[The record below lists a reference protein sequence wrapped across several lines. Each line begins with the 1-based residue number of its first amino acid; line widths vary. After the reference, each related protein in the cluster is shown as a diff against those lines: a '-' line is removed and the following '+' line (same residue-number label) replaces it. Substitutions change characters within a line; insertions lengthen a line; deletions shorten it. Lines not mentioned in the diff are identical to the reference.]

1 MSAVKGKL
9 HWLQAAIIF
18 VLAVLQYSSTSEHD
32 YAWDDAIVITQNTRV
47 QKGLSDIPELF
58 ENIKSD
64 RTENRYGYRPI
75 ALLSFATDVELFGMN
90 PKASH
95 KVNILFYGIL
105 CVLVYFFL
113 MGFLGSEIWSWAI
126 FAMTALFVVHPLH
139 TEVVANIK
147 SRDEILALAFGLA
160 ALIPFRKAL
169 VSGKLLFYL
178 ATAIM
183 LVLAFNSKESAI
195 TFCGVLIAVPFYVQQ
210 TANSVNWRKWF
221 MGLGVSVLLFMALLG
236 IRQYVYSDQ
245 FFQTNDFELMDK
257 GIFLQDGY
265 VGNPLWDADMKTRIA
280 NAFFLIA
287 NAVYRFFM
295 PYPLVHDYSLSMF
308 EVRTWG
314 DWQVYLSIVVT
325 VILILVMVFG
335 LWKKRAI
342 GLGLV
347 LFFSSISI
355 YLHLVHVGPD
365 IFAERYLF
373 VPSLGICVAL
383 ISLFE
388 FFPNQRKLFAVIIVV
403 VSVPF
408 FGSSWNRNK
417 AWKDNQTLL
426 ETDIPNL
433 HNCARANY
441 NYALYLHDKY
451 YTLPKPKKPQ
461 ARAEILKY
469 YERAYQI
476 TDRIFKVY
484 MDLGAA
490 YMEFGY
496 PQKGYDVFIEAS
508 LKYPILSGPYVQL
521 GKFHMSFSQYE
532 QAIPYFDKAIFY
544 GKENSD
550 YYYYKG
556 LCQVQ
561 TGNLSDAIST
571 LETGESFG
579 ISVPDYYALMVN
591 LYVKSGDRDKA
602 ISTFETGL
610 ERFPSDSRL
619 LELKKK
625 LSDQLD

>member
-18 VLAVLQYSSTSEHD
+18 VLAVLQYSNTSEHD

-160 ALIPFRKAL
+160 ALVSFRKAL

-210 TANSVNWRKWF
+210 TANSVDWRKWLV
-221 MGLGVSVLLFMALLG
+221 GLGVSVLLLMALLG

-295 PYPLVHDYSLSMF
+295 PYPLVHDYSLSIF
-308 EVRTWG
+308 EIRTWG
-314 DWQVYLSIVVT
+314 DWQVYLSIAVT
-325 VILILVMVFG
+325 VILMLVMVFG

-383 ISLFE
+383 LSLFE

-451 YTLPKPKKPQ
+451 YRLPEYKQPQ
-461 ARAEILKY
+461 ARAEILRH

-496 PQKGYDVFIEAS
+496 PQKGYDVFLEAS
-508 LKYPILSGPYVQL
+508 LKYPILAAPHVQL
-521 GKFHMSFSQYE
+521 GKFFMTFDMYAE
-532 QAIPYFDKAIFY
+532 AIPYFDKAISY
-544 GKENSD
+544 GKTDSNIYYFKAVCQVRIGDEYSALHTLREGEQYDVSVAD
-550 YYYYKG
+550 YYVLLTKLNMLTDETEASKNAVSRGLKLFPENAELLILREELYK
-556 LCQVQ
+556 
-561 TGNLSDAIST
+561 S
-571 LETGESFG
+571 E
-579 ISVPDYYALMVN
+579 
-591 LYVKSGDRDKA
+591 K
-602 ISTFETGL
+602 
-610 ERFPSDSRL
+610 
-619 LELKKK
+619 
-625 LSDQLD
+625 